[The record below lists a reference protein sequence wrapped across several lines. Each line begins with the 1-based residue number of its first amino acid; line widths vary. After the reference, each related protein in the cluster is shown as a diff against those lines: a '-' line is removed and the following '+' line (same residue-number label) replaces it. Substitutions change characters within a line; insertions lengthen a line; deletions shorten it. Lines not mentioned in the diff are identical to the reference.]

1 MFHRSV
7 PHLPSRDPISRGEA
21 HDHEYRHFLSLV
33 NQPSAGEESFVG
45 WQEEVPLIV
54 TIHQLVLLK
63 VLFWSWWIA
72 VTILGTSLWTTT
84 WRERRGGS
92 YAVTSWRV
100 FDEESK
106 RQLVGLKMKL
116 VSLTPGI
123 ACKRTRKICD
133 SRRWK
138 VTARWKKRPFI
149 LLPGCY
155 LLTVLWST

>member
-1 MFHRSV
+1 MDGYSSWVVQQREGHYESLMSWKMKELMFHRSV

-72 VTILGTSLWTTT
+72 VTMTGTQISTPRNRNLSYIWFLGVIWAVH
-84 WRERRGGS
+84 RQ
-92 YAVTSWRV
+92 AVTKIS
-100 FDEESK
+100 
-106 RQLVGLKMKL
+106 LHGLAVTYGSCRNNPMKDY
-116 VSLTPGI
+116 G
-123 ACKRTRKICD
+123 
-133 SRRWK
+133 
-138 VTARWKKRPFI
+138 
-149 LLPGCY
+149 
-155 LLTVLWST
+155 